1 MTPPAEELA
10 ASCHHAANAAPQLA
24 SKVTVRWLTSVTVA
38 GLRPSGDGPARSS
51 RRAPAST
58 GRGGVPFT
66 IADPPLYQRLVDR
79 LVNAVF
85 VPLSWLTVLVG
96 DPPVARRGSLYK
108 VQVTNPAG
116 QRRTIALATSDG
128 DAASLR
134 DRAVARAEELGLEG
148 WAREQPIPRSFFE
161 HHRG

>member
-1 MTPPAEELA
+1 MEGFA
-10 ASCHHAANAAPQLA
+10 
-24 SKVTVRWLTSVTVA
+24 
-38 GLRPSGDGPARSS
+38 
-51 RRAPAST
+51 
-58 GRGGVPFT
+58 FT

-85 VPLSWLTVLVG
+85 VPLSGLTFLGG
-96 DPPVARRGSLYK
+96 DPPAARRGSLYK
-108 VQVTNPAG
+108 VQVTNPVG

-134 DRAVARAEELGLEG
+134 DRAVARAEELGVEG
-148 WAREQPIPRSFFE
+148 WTREQPIPRSFFE